1 MVSRFSDHYKTV
13 IINEIP
19 PDMVCMTNEYQV
31 MSWFQFPNNRILMT
45 NYGCFIIKY
54 PNDTYKVER
63 ARGYRLTDEV
73 INYCRLSHN
82 YEAAVKICN
91 SYDLNWATD
100 AILYDKLRLEPN
112 LTSGGTSNSPQDND
126 YSNITP
132 STESEN
138 IHLIINDLNTEVME
152 QEIKQL
158 YEAIEK
164 KDAEIINKEIRIQQI
179 KELEIAKLKETY
191 SSEITNLKETY
202 SSEQR
207 KKHIAEMNQL
217 VDYHIDELEKERN
230 RTSELRFIKT
240 TYEQALL
247 KLKEEHF
254 MKITKLEGSERC
266 LLSKIDAL
274 EKINNGLSKVTFLHD
289 ESSQRIKELEKM
301 NNMLTHLVYAQNTI

>member
-1 MVSRFSDHYKTV
+1 
-13 IINEIP
+13 
-19 PDMVCMTNEYQV
+19 
-31 MSWFQFPNNRILMT
+31 MT

-164 KDAEIINKEIRIQQI
+164 KDAEIIKL
-179 KELEIAKLKETY
+179 KKVHVTEIAKLKETHVA
-191 SSEITNLKETY
+191 EIA
-202 SSEQR
+202 EQR

-230 RTSELRFIKT
+230 RTSELSDYTASFIKT

-247 KLKEEHF
+247 KLKEEHL
-254 MKITKLEGSERC
+254 MK
-266 LLSKIDAL
+266 
-274 EKINNGLSKVTFLHD
+274 
-289 ESSQRIKELEKM
+289 IKELEKM
-301 NNMLTHLVYAQNTI
+301 NNMLTHRVSLLTEELNLVYAQNTIK

>member
-1 MVSRFSDHYKTV
+1 
-13 IINEIP
+13 
-19 PDMVCMTNEYQV
+19 
-31 MSWFQFPNNRILMT
+31 MT

-112 LTSGGTSNSPQDND
+112 LTSGETSNSPQDND

-230 RTSELRFIKT
+230 RTSELSDYTASFIKM

-247 KLKEEHF
+247 ELKEEHL
-254 MKITKLEGSERC
+254 MKINT
-266 LLSKIDAL
+266 
-274 EKINNGLSKVTFLHD
+274 
-289 ESSQRIKELEKM
+289 LEKM
-301 NNMLTHLVYAQNTI
+301 NNMLTHRVSLLTEELNLVYAQNTIK

>member
-112 LTSGGTSNSPQDND
+112 LTSGETSNSRQDND

-132 STESEN
+132 STESAN

-164 KDAEIINKEIRIQQI
+164 KDAEIIKL
-179 KELEIAKLKETY
+179 KKVHVTEIAKLKETHVA
-191 SSEITNLKETY
+191 EIA
-202 SSEQR
+202 EQR

-217 VDYHIDELEKERN
+217 VDYHVDELEKERN